1 MIGSDVCRLVVFAT
15 LAFTGSASQIVALAV
30 LAGIGNGFFRPAVRA
45 GLPNLVDEHDLSLAN
60 TVLQISDWAAT
71 ALGPLLGGILVAAS
85 GPNLAYWVNAGTFAF
100 SAALVARIPGALLQ
114 SERPVGRGRVSDL
127 AEGYEIVRRSAA
139 LTCVLIAW
147 SIVMIGNGTV
157 NLAEVFLARVSYHA
171 GDVGFGLLWAGSGIG
186 LVLGGLSSN
195 AMIERGV
202 GRAYVRYL
210 LVFAAGIACAAAAP
224 GIWVGV
230 VAMAVA
236 GFGNGGAVVANITL
250 VQRSTPDR
258 VRGRVFTLLMS
269 ANYAVLGLAFVAAGP
284 VTDAFGARWAYAA
297 AAAAILCAALVALRL
312 VGAPGFALDPPVRE
326 P

>member
-1 MIGSDVCRLVVFAT
+1 VT
-15 LAFTGSASQIVALAV
+15 
-30 LAGIGNGFFRPAVRA
+30 
-45 GLPNLVDEHDLSLAN
+45 
-60 TVLQISDWAAT
+60 T
-71 ALGPLLGGILVAAS
+71 ALGPLLGGILVATS

-100 SAALVARIPGALLQ
+100 SAALVARIPGTLLQ
-114 SERPVGRGRVSDL
+114 SGRPVGRGRAGDL
-127 AEGYEIVRRSAA
+127 AEGYAIVRRSAA

-171 GDVGFGLLWAGSGIG
+171 GDIGFGLLWAGSGVG
-186 LVLGGLSSN
+186 LVLGGLSSS
-195 AMIERGV
+195 ALIERGA
-202 GRAYVRYL
+202 GSAYIRYL
-210 LVFAAGIACAAAAP
+210 LIFAAGIACAAAAP

-230 VAMAVA
+230 GAMAVA

-284 VTDAFGARWAYAA
+284 VTNAFGARWAYAA
-297 AAAAILCAALVALRL
+297 ASAAILCAALVALRF
-312 VGAPGFALDPPVRE
+312 VRAPGFELGPAVPE
-326 P
+326 S